1 MKNGNITTEMKTKK
15 ELATDLQINAKTMR
29 NACRYVEYCKVI
41 ENNIGKEKAE
51 IFEEIVHHLELNKK
65 EKISAEQIY
74 QLSKVSAQEQN
85 RIIDIIIKHPQNSKR
100 IINNAI
106 PYCKVRTTVTLP
118 SFVSDWLEGEASEF
132 LRLESDIRKNSRSN
146 KLSLMIGILGIVV
159 SVFLAIIKF

>member
-15 ELATDLQINAKTMR
+15 ELAADLQINAKTMR

-106 PYCKVRTTVTLP
+106 PYCKVRTTVTL
-118 SFVSDWLEGEASEF
+118 
-132 LRLESDIRKNSRSN
+132 
-146 KLSLMIGILGIVV
+146 
-159 SVFLAIIKF
+159 

>member
-1 MKNGNITTEMKTKK
+1 MDELIRDFENKMHLEGKSEKTIKIYVASVKEFFRWFNDSFGDVEFKKLYRENILE
-15 ELATDLQINAKTMR
+15 
-29 NACRYVEYCKVI
+29 YVEYCKVI

-118 SFVSDWLEGEASEF
+118 SFVSDWLEGEH
-132 LRLESDIRKNSRSN
+132 
-146 KLSLMIGILGIVV
+146 LMIV
-159 SVFLAIIKF
+159 